1 MLIAIKS
8 WPELA
13 VHTRG
18 AIRNGLS
25 EVEIREAIVHATV
38 YCGVPAGVEAFKV
51 ASKVIDEM
59 VAKGEH
65 ARQLEELA
73 ADFEAYSGAQ

>member
-18 AIRNGLS
+18 AIRNGLT
-25 EVEIREAIVHATV
+25 EVEIREAIIHATV
-38 YCGVPAGVEAFKV
+38 YCGVPAGFEAFKV
-51 ASKVIDEM
+51 ASKVIDDM
-59 VAKGEH
+59 VANGEH
-65 ARQLEELA
+65 TRQLGGLA
-73 ADFEAYSGAQ
+73 PEFGVYTSVK